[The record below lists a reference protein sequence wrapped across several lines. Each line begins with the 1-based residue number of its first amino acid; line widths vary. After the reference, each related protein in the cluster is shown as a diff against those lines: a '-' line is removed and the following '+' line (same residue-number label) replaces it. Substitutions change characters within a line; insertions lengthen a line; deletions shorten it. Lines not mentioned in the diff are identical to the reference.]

1 MFHVLQS
8 SDPDLA
14 RHQLATVVSLC
25 QLLVGR
31 RWDLLAL
38 LPHRPLTSPRMMQTQ
53 LWTSAR
59 APGVERP

>member
-1 MFHVLQS
+1 MFRVLQL
-8 SDPDLA
+8 SDPDPA
-14 RHQLATVVSLC
+14 RLRLETVVSLC

-31 RWDLLAL
+31 RWDLPAL
-38 LPHRPLTSPRMMQTQ
+38 LPHRPLTNPRMMQTR

>member
-1 MFHVLQS
+1 MFRVLQL
-8 SDPDLA
+8 SDPDPA
-14 RHQLATVVSLC
+14 RLQLETVVSLC
-25 QLLVGR
+25 QRLGGR

-53 LWTSAR
+53 PWTSAR